1 MDEGCPIKNDALSKG
16 IKRRYAANDV
26 CTVCTYIYIHTIPL
40 LSEAGSPI
48 IGSKMRRKCLGGA
61 LGIEGTA
68 MWDDV
73 ARMMLYQRYR

>member
-1 MDEGCPIKNDALSKG
+1 MRGVPSKMMHCQKGSKG
-16 IKRRYAANDV
+16 DMQRMMCVQYVR
-26 CTVCTYIYIHTIPL
+26 IYIHTIPL